1 MLVINAP
8 AFFSFSWKLIK
19 NFIDPRTASRI
30 QLFSSK
36 EKGQKALE
44 KLVDKDTEI
53 PADFGGGNISLRE
66 AFLKEC
72 TDPLIVRQEI
82 ELIYCKRRTKKAI
95 QTAWTLQENE
105 TMEITVYTRSVSE
118 ADINIIWNDNC
129 NGDGTN
135 PTIINTVQAQ
145 CRFGNGDDD
154 TDEMPYPNRITALNS
169 NQLVGPGEVT
179 VEAKDLDSTI
189 SRHNHGKSRGYYL
202 VVGDVK
208 KVVVAGVGA
217 DADADAGATTSAAVL
232 VEEGASASKGESSS
246 NKRVN
251 TDDDAVIGI
260 DTDNTKKNNKPP
272 NGVSVTM
279 TGSSAPTPKK
289 GYRIRRKKA
298 KQ

>member
-8 AFFSFSWKLIK
+8 TFFSFSWKLIK
-19 NFIDPRTASRI
+19 NFIDPRTASPI
-30 QLFSSK
+30 QLFSNK
-36 EKGQKALE
+36 DKGQKALE

-82 ELIYCKRRTKKAI
+82 ELIYCRRRTKKAI

-118 ADINIIWNDNC
+118 ADINIIWNGNDNV
-129 NGDGTN
+129 NVNVRSTDN
-135 PTIINTVQAQ
+135 STIIKTVQAQ
-145 CRFGNGDDD
+145 CRFGNGDGDDDDD
-154 TDEMPYPNRITALNS
+154 TDDETPYPNRITALTSNS

-179 VEAKDLDSTI
+179 VEAKDLDSII
-189 SRHNHGKSRGYYL
+189 SRHNSHKSRGYYL

-208 KVVVAGVGA
+208 KVGAVAG
-217 DADADAGATTSAAVL
+217 
-232 VEEGASASKGESSS
+232 EEGASASNGESSS

-251 TDDDAVIGI
+251 TDDDVDIDFSIGIGI
-260 DTDNTKKNNKPP
+260 DNNYNNYNT
-272 NGVSVTM
+272 GL
-279 TGSSAPTPKK
+279 SAATPKK
-289 GYRIRRKKA
+289 GYRQRRKKS